1 MYIID
6 GNGNYV
12 PTPTIQGAD
21 GAPATMKIE
30 NGWLKWSNDGVNW
43 TNLVQMSTLKGD
55 TGAAGTDGREVEMQI
70 NGTKL
75 QWRYTGAAT
84 WSDLMDLHNYG
95 TVVVGTTTTGDPGTQ
110 ASVVNVSQDPS
121 NAILNFTIPAGTG
134 AESAFLLYG
143 QTLIPDESDLNDYS
157 DVGSYYCYGSAHV
170 STLSNC
176 PTTTTFTLWVTK
188 TPTSSYVTQIVMD
201 IYNNEFRRYS
211 SDNGNTWGNWGQ
223 VYPVNAVPLTR
234 TVNNKALSTNIT
246 LTAADVGARADT
258 WVPTAAQVGA
268 VPTTRTVNSKA
279 LSSNITLAAADVGA
293 MPIFTSLSAAGC
305 STSDTLRQVH
315 TKMPTNSTIV
325 LDWCGKSAS
334 GYSGTTFGN
343 ELPASYGGLIIR
355 KTNTSGGTWFEFCA
369 FTGNTTGHN
378 MYHRY
383 LGSVNGYEQ
392 DTGWFLEVPA
402 TRTINGKAL
411 SSNITLTASDLGISS
426 SAGTLSYTT
435 SAFTNTGSSL
445 RKYGNVVTLGIAGNA
460 AKTMSANS
468 DNNIMTIPSGY
479 RPAANINFISTRG
492 TNGNYMA
499 RGYVNASNGIVYYH
513 PTDSVTSGE
522 VIVGSVTYIM

>member
-21 GAPATMKIE
+21 GAPATMRIS
-30 NGWLKWSNDGVNW
+30 GGYLQWSNDGVNW
-43 TNLVQMSTLKGD
+43 NNLVQMSTLKGD
-55 TGAAGTDGREVEMQI
+55 TGTAGTDGKEVELRI

-84 WSDLMDLHNYG
+84 WNDLINLNAYA
-95 TVVVGTTTTGDPGTQ
+95 TVAVGTTTTGEPGTP
-110 ASVVNVSQDPS
+110 AAVTNSSQDPY
-121 NAILNFTIPAGTG
+121 NAVLNFTIPAGTG
-134 AESAFLLYG
+134 AESAFLLNG
-143 QTLIPDESDLNDYS
+143 MTQIPDNSDLNSYTS
-157 DVGSYYCYGSAHV
+157 TGSYYCAGSNHV
-170 STLSNC
+170 RTIANC
-176 PTTTTFTLWVTK
+176 PADSTFTLWVEQ
-188 TPTSSYVTQIVMD
+188 TPSSGYIVQICMNL
-201 IYNNEFRRYS
+201 YGNEWRRYS
-211 SDNGNTWGNWGQ
+211 SNSGSTWSAWGQ
-223 VYPVNAVPLTR
+223 VYPADAVPLTR
-234 TVNNKALSTNIT
+234 TVNGKALSSNIT
-246 LTAADVGARADT
+246 LTAADIS
-258 WVPTAAQVGA
+258 A

-315 TKMPTNSTIV
+315 TKMPANSTII
-325 LDWCGKSAS
+325 LDWCGKSAN

-343 ELPASYGGLIIR
+343 ALPASYGGLIIR

-369 FTGNTTGHN
+369 YTGNTTGHN

-435 SAFTNTGSSL
+435 SAFTNTGSSI

-468 DNNIMTIPSGY
+468 DNNIMVIPSGY
-479 RPAANINFISTRG
+479 RPAANINFITTRG
-492 TNGNYMA
+492 ANGHYMA

-513 PTDSVTSGE
+513 PTDTVTSGE